1 MKRKWIFS
9 ISLLLVGASGL
20 HAVAVPEEKASN
32 VYVAPAWEYVHSSWG
47 NGTKQTGSLWGA
59 LAGYAYEKKDSW
71 YFLAE
76 FNYMAGIL
84 KGSAGNDPTQEYIT
98 EVRGGYN
105 LAAPFGPRFS
115 ITPFVGVASYIFNQ
129 TISGGNSFNSNFW
142 YAPIGLFFDYK
153 INKSWKVGF
162 LGMGAPTFAGRWK
175 VSKWRDA
182 PTSALWKG
190 ELFAIYTGCLPFEFS
205 LVPFVKGWAYKNDG
219 SLTEQR
225 NTYYG
230 LKALFGYRF

>member
-1 MKRKWIFS
+1 MKRNWMLS
-9 ISLLLVGASGL
+9 ACLLFLGSSFLEASSM
-20 HAVAVPEEKASN
+20 PEEKSSN
-32 VYVAPAWEYVHSSWG
+32 VYVAPAWEFLHSSWG
-47 NGTKQTGSLWGA
+47 NGTKQTGSLWGG
-59 LAGYAYEKKDSW
+59 LAGYTYKQKDSW
-71 YFLAE
+71 YFSSE

-84 KGSAGNDPTQEYIT
+84 KGSAGNNPTQEYIT

-105 LAAPFGPRFS
+105 LAAPLGPKFS
-115 ITPFVGVASYIFNQ
+115 VTPFLGMGSYIFNQ
-129 TISGGNSFNSNFW
+129 SIFGSKDFKSHFW
-142 YAPIGLFFDYK
+142 YVPIGLFFDYK
-153 INKSWKVGF
+153 INTSWTVGF

-175 VSKWRDA
+175 ISKWRDA

-205 LVPFVKGWAYKNDG
+205 LVPFIKGWSYRN
-219 SLTEQR
+219 SEPLTQQS